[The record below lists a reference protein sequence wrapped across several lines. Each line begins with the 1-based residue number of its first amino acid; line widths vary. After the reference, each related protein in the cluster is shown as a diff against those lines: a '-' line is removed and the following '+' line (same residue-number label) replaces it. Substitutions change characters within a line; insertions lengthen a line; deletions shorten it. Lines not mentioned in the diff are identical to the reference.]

1 VSSAAIAKR
10 PNSFGKNPLHSSQ
23 VRPLRPSIAQY
34 RFNHQRPIDLKSMIG
49 RSLTYCFRIK
59 KDRTITAG

>member
-1 VSSAAIAKR
+1 LLNI
-10 PNSFGKNPLHSSQ
+10 G
-23 VRPLRPSIAQY
+23 SIIGG
-34 RFNHQRPIDLKSMIG
+34 PIDLKSMIG